1 MAQLYTSAFSY
12 AYGLCKTHAATLQL
26 STGNISASSLSYN
39 LYNNTYAVTAVFNVT
54 LPSGTTS
61 ATLQKAIYYCM
72 DASNNQP
79 LHMEITFNTAV
90 QNGTYVLYITSP
102 MPQDQNMSV
111 TLS

>member
-1 MAQLYTSAFSY
+1 MAQLYASSFSY
-12 AYGLCKTHAATLQL
+12 AYGLCTTHTATLQL
-26 STGNISASSLSYN
+26 STGNISSSSLSYN

-72 DASNNQP
+72 DSSNNHA
-79 LHMEITFNTAV
+79 LHIEITFNTAI